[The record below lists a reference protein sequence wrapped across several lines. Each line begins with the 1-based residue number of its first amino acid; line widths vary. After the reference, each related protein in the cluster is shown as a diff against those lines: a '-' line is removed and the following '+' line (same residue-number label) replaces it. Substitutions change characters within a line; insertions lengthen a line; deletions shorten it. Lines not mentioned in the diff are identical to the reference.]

1 MLHHRGVGVSVSEV
15 FEGALAMR
23 EGRNTARDPQAHG
36 DAAGTAG
43 PTAASTAGA
52 PPAPVEP
59 GPWAPPGEQPIPLY
73 IGNEAHAGI
82 AASYVAA
89 HGGEPVLTN
98 TSPLKSILQALAPLL
113 AAQGKTPNVRA
124 LSDDDLALRP
134 DITNLTRLHIYE
146 IKPLAAQAAG
156 AAKAAMYVSLF
167 AKAGVTVALGPTTE
181 PGVEGGIPAPA
192 GVYMFWS
199 PQPGVIVYQYRK
211 GKLVPVPV
219 PQGEPAKER
228 RWKFELKPMTPQQR
242 AAVATV
248 TVGGMLLLIA
258 MILLAPVGA

>member
-1 MLHHRGVGVSVSEV
+1 MLTTLKRMLGAQGEKVDK
-15 FEGALAMR
+15 GALS
-23 EGRNTARDPQAHG
+23 E
-36 DAAGTAG
+36 
-43 PTAASTAGA
+43 
-52 PPAPVEP
+52 
-59 GPWAPPGEQPIPLY
+59 
-73 IGNEAHAGI
+73 
-82 AASYVAA
+82 
-89 HGGEPVLTN
+89 
-98 TSPLKSILQALAPLL
+98 
-113 AAQGKTPNVRA
+113 
-124 LSDDDLALRP
+124 DDLGLMP
-134 DITNLTRLHIYE
+134 DITNLTRLHMYE
-146 IKPLAAQAAG
+146 IKPLAAESAG
-156 AAKAAMYVSLF
+156 AAKAAMYASLF

-219 PQGEPAKER
+219 GEPEPAGER
-228 RWKFELKPMTPQQR
+228 RWKFELRPMTPQQR